1 MARSTSS
8 VPTARTGR
16 IFRAAASL
24 SQFNGFRYLK
34 YIAYLSTTD
43 TTATPTVN
51 DVTICYTTPR
61 VWTGAVSSDWNNPAN
76 WSSGGLPGSSDAA
89 IIPTAGVT
97 NDPTNTSSVSVA
109 SLSLGSGRIVDT
121 GGNTLT
127 VNTCSPSAITGGSS
141 TSYVKGSLI
150 RCVDPS
156 GTYLFPV
163 GTALG
168 YSPASLSGI
177 AGTGNFSVTPVEAYI
192 AGVDTAVSPKRYWS
206 LTPISGVTSAN
217 ISLTYLDADLP
228 PSPPEASYVIIRNS
242 AGHNGSYTPTTI
254 NTATNTFTL
263 NGVSAFSD
271 WTGRYSVSD
280 GGWCLGFGA
289 CHDARTGRAC
299 VTLWS
304 RYQTRRVTRGPRSRA
319 RSGTTALPMSR
330 WGNLTRLAFRRN
342 GSRSLLV

>member
-1 MARSTSS
+1 MT
-8 VPTARTGR
+8 
-16 IFRAAASL
+16 
-24 SQFNGFRYLK
+24 
-34 YIAYLSTTD
+34 
-43 TTATPTVN
+43 
-51 DVTICYTTPR
+51 
-61 VWTGAVSSDWNNPAN
+61 NN
-76 WSSGGLPGSSDAA
+76 
-89 IIPTAGVT
+89 
-97 NDPTNTSSVSVA
+97 PTNTSSVSVA

-127 VNTCSPSAITGGSS
+127 VNNCSPSAITGGSS

-271 WTGRYSVSD
+271 WTVGILSPTAAGVSVSGRVMTASGQGLRNAIVTISD
-280 GGWCLGFGA
+280 QAGHTRSAITSSFGYYSFTDVEVGQSYTVSVSSKRFTFA
-289 CHDARTGRAC
+289 
-299 VTLWS
+299 
-304 RYQTRRVTRGPRSRA
+304 
-319 RSGTTALPMSR
+319 
-330 WGNLTRLAFRRN
+330 TRLINLNDAVDGLDFTAQ
-342 GSRSLLV
+342 